1 MLDMLVEQKNFSIEY
16 SVYNIGQLDALNVV
30 VTHVPD
36 QNLDLVA
43 GPEEFRIDK
52 IAA

>member
-1 MLDMLVEQKNFSIEY
+1 MCVLCR
-16 SVYNIGQLDALNVV
+16 DALDVV
-30 VTHVPD
+30 VTHVNND
-36 QNLDLVA
+36 NLDVVS